1 MRQRKI
7 PFAAM
12 LLLTLVLLAAPMLTL
27 NFASRRGSP
36 AADVSIEA
44 LALEDDHF
52 SMTASLEGKSAA
64 AFRRAAWEIK
74 KRHAVYY
81 PIQWAGPG
89 WLLSGSMEPCV

>member
-7 PFAAM
+7 PFAAV
-12 LLLTLVLLAAPMLTL
+12 LLLTLVLLAAPMLAL
-27 NFASRRGSP
+27 DFASRRGSP
-36 AADVSIEA
+36 ATDVSIEA

-52 SMTASLEGKSAA
+52 SMTACLEGKSAA
-64 AFRRAAWEIK
+64 TFRRAAWEIK
-74 KRHAVYY
+74 NDTIYY